1 MIAARWLASQGAR
14 CPSCSASLLNSIFAT
29 QLRLPAVAT
38 TRAAGRYQAPVLQ
51 RRAFHRSTVRFNT
64 TERPGEIAAESVTT
78 SSEVVEE
85 EEFPVSSTEGATESD
100 VEIIEREF
108 SQSSEEVATE
118 PTTVGITREAFS
130 EEAILEPALE
140 AVEKKADPVPW
151 FLRVETPRLTSHPL
165 AERQAL
171 PETPSDAPPALE
183 PLLKHLSQELGI
195 NDLSLLDLRAMD
207 PPPAIGPNTIMIIG
221 NARSERHLHI
231 SADKICRWLRSEWK
245 MAPHADGLLGRNE
258 IKIKNRRLKKRG
270 KLVNTETGA
279 VEGVG
284 WICVDV
290 RSQGLVVQLFTK
302 ERREEINLEKLW
314 GKFLNKG
321 SSIAKPVSIQEIF
334 REKKPVED
342 VEVKYTPPAPAV
354 RLGVGLSAGSGFPR
368 TQTRSFHTTPHQHAL
383 KKTKPKTPKAY
394 SVGDAKFRGVD
405 VARCIERGRYWQ
417 LPKFPESCVRT
428 ERITISNLILRA
440 QINHLKI
447 AYPGS
452 NGSGSR
458 IGPCSFLGSG
468 PADTTSTE
476 FLSILHRNLTS
487 SKPTPGG
494 FAYHLEFLT
503 EAHRLQP
510 SAYPASC
517 FLAHLNTM
525 LAAKIPLVPE
535 FYYLTLRAISDS
547 PQLRSSPLPWEKSST
562 ILIDTMEEVTEH
574 MKSHCT
580 QPNITIPEIQ
590 LCFFRALAPHLLD
603 QVHTIAATICSRE
616 LALPNKPIDHVWRK
630 FPPLRVGT
638 YTLDPRLNDIDTII
652 TKANHSYT
660 LREYQEALL
669 TAYAMSGAWIA
680 FWNRW
685 KSMRYMCV
693 HRDAELYGLVIGLLV
708 MAENQNECLNAV
720 RWLPGDMARE
730 VPGVGLTAGM
740 ARGMLRL
747 VEIAEGERRT
757 MGGIGEF
764 GELRVRCEGVVERVR
779 VREEKLKLL
788 EVESGTYPEGVHV

>member
-1 MIAARWLASQGAR
+1 MMAARWLASQGAR
-14 CPSCSASLLNSIFAT
+14 CPSCSVSLLNSIFAT
-29 QLRLPAVAT
+29 QLRLPAT
-38 TRAAGRYQAPVLQ
+38 TSRYRAPVLP
-51 RRAFHRSTVRFNT
+51 RREFYRSTVRFNT
-64 TERPGEIAAESVTT
+64 TERPEEIAAESVTT
-78 SSEVVEE
+78 SSEVIE
-85 EEFPVSSTEGATESD
+85 EEFSVSSTEVATESN
-100 VEIIEREF
+100 VETAEGEF
-108 SQSSEEVATE
+108 SPSSGEVAIE
-118 PTTVGITREAFS
+118 PTVGITGEAFP
-130 EEAILEPALE
+130 EEAIPEPVLE
-140 AVEKKADPVPW
+140 AVEKKADAVPW

-171 PETPSDAPPALE
+171 PEIPPDAPPALE
-183 PLLKHLSQELGI
+183 PLIKHLSQELGI

-231 SADKICRWLRSEWK
+231 SADKTCRWLRSEWK

-270 KLVNTETGA
+270 KLVNTETGK

-321 SSIAKPVSIQEIF
+321 ASVTKPVSIQEIF

-342 VEVKYTPPAPAV
+342 VEVKYTPPVPAV

-368 TQTRSFHTTPHQHAL
+368 IQTRSFHTTPHQHVLQKA
-383 KKTKPKTPKAY
+383 KPKPPKAEAPY

-405 VARCIERGRYWQ
+405 VARCVERGRYWQ
-417 LPKFPESCVRT
+417 LPKIPESCGRT

-447 AYPGS
+447 TYPGS

-458 IGPCSFLGSG
+458 TGPCSFLGSG

-487 SKPTPGG
+487 SKLTAGG
-494 FAYHLEFLT
+494 FAYHLEFLI

-510 SAYPASC
+510 SAYPVSC
-517 FLAHLNTM
+517 FLDHLNTM
-525 LAAKIPLVPE
+525 LAAKITLVPE
-535 FYYLTLRAISDS
+535 FYYLALRAISDS

-574 MKSHCT
+574 MKAHCT

-590 LCFFRALAPHLLD
+590 LCFLRALAPHLLD
-603 QVHTIAATICSRE
+603 QVHTIATTICSHE
-616 LALPNKPIDHVWRK
+616 LALSNKPIDHVWRK
-630 FPPLRVGT
+630 FPPLHVGT
-638 YTLDPRLNDIDTII
+638 YTLDPRLSDIDAIV
-652 TKANHSYT
+652 TKVNHSYT
-660 LREYQEALL
+660 LREYQETLL

-693 HRDAELYGLVIGLLV
+693 HRDPELYGLVIGLLV

-747 VEIAEGERRT
+747 VQISEGERRT
-757 MGGIGEF
+757 VGGIGEF

-788 EVESGTYPEGVHV
+788 KAESGTHPEGVHV